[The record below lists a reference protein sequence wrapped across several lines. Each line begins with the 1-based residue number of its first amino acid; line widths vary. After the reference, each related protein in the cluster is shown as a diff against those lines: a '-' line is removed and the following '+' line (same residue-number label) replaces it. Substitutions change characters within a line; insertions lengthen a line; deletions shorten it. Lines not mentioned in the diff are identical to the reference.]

1 MLSAAL
7 LGGPNPSTPSVG
19 STTPN
24 SSSSGHPPTPP
35 RTPKTEASPFAAA
48 AAAPNL
54 TKALPIPPAAE
65 PKMPSMPPLLSLA
78 AIQDQMSGGAAKA
91 AASSHL
97 PQMPPQHPNI
107 LAAQLGKP
115 SLIMPPGPPGPPPG
129 FPPAPPHLS
138 PSAAAAAAAA
148 GIPPHILAAQRVGLL
163 PGAAKSATDYTRYF
177 KRFGSSLECGSL
189 YCKDMNYR
197 EHFHCTVP
205 MCKEKVFA
213 KKEEMIRHSKW
224 HSKMD
229 EAFKYGFRRV
239 TPMDDCS
246 DQFPGCQHNKK
257 QTHYHCIH
265 TENCD
270 KCYIST
276 SDVQMHFNY
285 HRKDN
290 AIQREGFLRYRGT
303 DDCGDPACPYRGQKT
318 THFHCNR
325 GGCNYTFKNKADMEK
340 HKNYHMKDEQLCKD
354 GFKKFMKH
362 EACGF
367 HGCRFTKTVNHIHCI
382 RSGCDYVLHSSGQLY
397 SHKRKHERK
406 DSELAY
412 RKYKMGSGGGGE
424 MNGSAEHASLLMRPD
439 RPPSSENGSVGS
451 SDHSARS
458 APPASPPVKITSPD
472 IVPGE
477 RVPPGLPMSMSN
489 LLVPPPPAGPGP
501 LPPRS
506 PTVPA
511 KPPTSPFAAAGPG
524 AVVPP
529 ALPIGGGIYQQHT
542 LPFGSP
548 LPPPVNPTPLVPSD
562 FKQGLMSIH
571 ERMPDDV
578 WRTYMLHFESSEGC
592 GFQGRYSLIL
602 PLSRRFLEV

>member
-7 LGGPNPSTPSVG
+7 LGGPAPSTPSVG
-19 STTPN
+19 STTPT

-35 RTPKTEASPFAAA
+35 RTPKTEAASAVF

-54 TKALPIPPAAE
+54 TKALPIPPPSE
-65 PKMPSMPPLLSLA
+65 PPKMPSMPPLLSLV
-78 AIQDQMSGGAAKA
+78 AIQDQMANSNGALKA
-91 AASSHL
+91 PAVASQL

-115 SLIMPPGPPGPPPG
+115 SLVLPGPPVGPQGGPG
-129 FPPAPPHLS
+129 FPPGPPHLS
-138 PSAAAAAAAA
+138 PAAAAAAAA

-163 PGAAKSATDYTRYF
+163 PGAAKSVTDYTRYF

-205 MCKEKVFA
+205 MCKDKVFA

-265 TENCD
+265 AENCD

-303 DDCGDPACPYRGQKT
+303 DDCNDPQCPYRGQKT

-367 HGCRFTKTVNHIHCI
+367 NGCRFTKTVNHIHCI
-382 RSGCDYVLHSSGQLY
+382 RTGCDYVLHSSGQLY

-412 RKYKMGSGGGGE
+412 RKYKMGGL
-424 MNGSAEHASLLMRPD
+424 AENAAAAATAELQMQIQE
-439 RPPSSENGSVGS
+439 RPPSSENGSIGS
-451 SDHSARS
+451 SENSARS
-458 APPASPPVKITSPD
+458 APPLSPPIKITSPD

-489 LLVPPPPAGPGP
+489 LLVPPPP
-501 LPPRS
+501 PPPPPHS
-506 PTVPA
+506 PTVSV
-511 KPPTSPFAAAGPG
+511 KPPTSPFASG
-524 AVVPP
+524 APP
-529 ALPIGGGIYQQHT
+529 SAALPIGGGIYQQHT

-548 LPPPVNPTPLVPSD
+548 TGPPTPTPLVPLD
-562 FKQGLMSIH
+562 FKPGFVSAG
-571 ERMPDDV
+571 ERIPDDV
-578 WRTYMLHFESSEGC
+578 WRDYMLHFDSSEGC
-592 GFQGRYSLIL
+592 GFQGWTK
-602 PLSRRFLEV
+602 

>member
-7 LGGPNPSTPSVG
+7 LGGPTPSTPSVG

-35 RTPKTEASPFAAA
+35 RTPKTEASAY
-48 AAAPNL
+48 AAPNL
-54 TKALPIPPAAE
+54 TKALPIPPSME

-78 AIQDQMSGGAAKA
+78 AIQDQMSNNAAKA
-91 AASSHL
+91 ASVHAHL

-115 SLIMPPGPPGPPPG
+115 SMILPPGHPGHPPPG
-129 FPPAPPHLS
+129 FPHGPPHMS
-138 PSAAAAAAAA
+138 HAAAAAAAAGAAA

-163 PGAAKSATDYTRYF
+163 PGAAKSVTDYTRYF

-205 MCKEKVFA
+205 MCKDKVFA

-239 TPMDDCS
+239 TPMDDCA

-303 DDCGDPACPYRGQKT
+303 DDCSDQTCAYRGQKT

-367 HGCRFTKTVNHIHCI
+367 NGCRFTKTVNHIHCI

-412 RKYKMGSGGGGE
+412 RKYKMGGFGGGAE
-424 MNGSAEHASLLMRPD
+424 NGSELHIQE
-439 RPPSSENGSVGS
+439 RPPSSENGSIGS
-451 SDHSARS
+451 SDHSAPRS
-458 APPASPPVKITSPD
+458 IAPPASPPLKITSPD

-489 LLVPPPPAGPGP
+489 LLVPPPAPP
-501 LPPRS
+501 PPRS
-506 PTVPA
+506 PTVVPV
-511 KPPTSPFAAAGPG
+511 KPPTSPFAPG
-524 AVVPP
+524 AVPPP

-548 LPPPVNPTPLVPSD
+548 PAPNPTPLVPSD
-562 FKQGLMSIH
+562 FKQGLMSAS
-571 ERMPDDV
+571 ERIPDDV
-578 WRTYMLHFESSEGC
+578 WRNYMLHFDSSEGC
-592 GFQGRYSLIL
+592 GFQGRNSFNTYMIGLHDRSQT
-602 PLSRRFLEV
+602 